1 MIDRMF
7 DDCGKI
13 ARQYQKSISD
23 VVIDFTMIE
32 IQLKD
37 QLPKK
42 ELYRTAIKQL
52 RYEYKQHEKH
62 ILV

>member
-1 MIDRMF
+1 MF
-7 DDCGKI
+7 DDCDKI
-13 ARQYQKSISD
+13 AKQYQKSISD

-42 ELYRTAIKQL
+42 DIYRTAIKQL
-52 RYEYKQHEKH
+52 RYEYKQNEKYINLH
-62 ILV
+62 QA